1 MLAERLC
8 LILCFIVF
16 PPIVAALDTLGTLDG
31 GGNFLY
37 VGAAG
42 GVLAAIMLAS
52 IFGDVRGRAMG
63 AAFGQEEEVG
73 PAA

>member
-1 MLAERLC
+1 MLADRIR

-42 GVLAAIMLAS
+42 GVLAAILFAS
-52 IFGDVRGRAMG
+52 SFGDVRGRALG
-63 AAFGQEEEVG
+63 AAFGQQEEVG